1 MKNMHKLKEFK
12 YLLNIYIFFLP
23 VHVIIVTVYLKMCRL
38 LFILFFFS
46 LLVSFFLSNF
56 NEHPNYKE
64 KLDLS
69 YKLNEI

>member
-12 YLLNIYIFFLP
+12 YLLNIYIFSSCTRYYCHGIF
-23 VHVIIVTVYLKMCRL
+23 KN
-38 LFILFFFS
+38 
-46 LLVSFFLSNF
+46 VSFAVYFIYFFVFSVFLSNF